1 MLLLRFRRPFH
12 HDLLFLEAVQGFGH
26 FGKVHHQ
33 SVIFKL
39 SFFFLVFVSPAIEI
53 IVSMNFFVGIEK
65 GSN

>member
-1 MLLLRFRRPFH
+1 MIFYFLKLFRV
-12 HDLLFLEAVQGFGH
+12 LVN

-39 SFFFLVFVSPAIEI
+39 SFFLLVFVSPAIEI
-53 IVSMNFFVGIEK
+53 IVSMNFLVGIEK